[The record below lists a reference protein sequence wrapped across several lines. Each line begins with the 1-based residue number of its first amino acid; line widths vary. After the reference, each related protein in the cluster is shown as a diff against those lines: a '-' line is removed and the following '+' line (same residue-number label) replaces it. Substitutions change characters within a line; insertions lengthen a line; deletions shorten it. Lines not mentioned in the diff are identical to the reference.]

1 MAPTPRESPQARA
14 GAARPVEGPVE
25 GTGILDIGRTEKAR
39 DFAASVAAGLAE
51 RPKRLDCSWFYDEE
65 GSRLFE
71 EICELPE
78 YYLTR
83 AEREILEA
91 RADEILERT
100 PPGAALVELGSG
112 SASKTRILIEA
123 LLARRGALTYVP
135 IDISPSMLEASSRAL
150 LADHPGLEIRGLA
163 MGFEEGLARLDR
175 LCRGPRLVLWL
186 GSSVGNLSRAR
197 AAGFLGSVRA
207 GLGDGDRFLLGVD
220 LRKDRATLE
229 RAYDDA
235 AGVTARFNL
244 NLLERVNRELGGHF
258 ELGAFAHRAHYDEE
272 LGRIEMHLESRRAQR
287 VPIERLGLVVELQAG
302 ERIHTENSYKYSLA
316 EIDGL
321 VGAAGFAL
329 DGQWLDRARRFSL
342 NRLAPA

>member
-1 MAPTPRESPQARA
+1 MPPHPREGSEAGA
-14 GAARPVEGPVE
+14 GAARPVEAERPGVLE
-25 GTGILDIGRTEKAR
+25 IGRSESFL
-39 DFAASVAAGLAE
+39 DFAASVAAGLGE
-51 RPKRLDCSWFYDEE
+51 RPKRLDCSWFYDET

-91 RADEILERT
+91 RAGEILEGI

-135 IDISPSMLEASSRAL
+135 IDISPSMLEQSSRAL

-163 MGFEEGLARLDR
+163 MGFEEGLAQLDR
-175 LCRGPRLVLWL
+175 LCSGPRLVLWL
-186 GSSVGNLSRAR
+186 GSSVGNLSRPR
-197 AAGFLGSVRA
+197 AAEFLAGIRA
-207 GLGDGDRFLLGVD
+207 GLGPGDRFLLGVD

-244 NLLERVNRELGGHF
+244 NLLERVNRELGGRF
-258 ELGAFAHRAHYDEE
+258 DLGAFAHRAHYDEA
-272 LGRIEMHLESRRAQR
+272 LGRVEMHLESLRAQR
-287 VPIERLGLVVELQAG
+287 VPIERLGLVVELAAG

-321 VGAAGFAL
+321 ARAGGFVL